1 MNNIRVNGESCK
13 VPGGW
18 RVSDLLLDLGHIG
31 GRIAV
36 ERNGEIVPR
45 SDYEQVSLQA
55 NDNIEIV
62 SAIGGG

>member
-1 MNNIRVNGESCK
+1 MNSIRVNGEDHN

-18 RVSDLLLDLGHIG
+18 RISDLLLDLGHSS

-45 SDYEQVSLQA
+45 SEYEQVSLQA
-55 NDNIEIV
+55 NDKIEIV